1 MEVRLSV
8 AILPLIK
15 AINGVPTEVTVP
27 EPIEFEAPADLTLV
41 GDAELRE
48 LESSAVAAF
57 QSVFA
62 RETHTPEDITVSQR
76 ITGDLDRIRA
86 ELRVRDVRRA
96 EAASLEQQDRERQMA
111 ALRARVAP
119 EGGGDGA
126 PVTPATVTAGGH
138 VDLGAITEAVARGMI
153 LGQQDRAGGRGVASL
168 SQVRERQP
176 EQRVPD
182 QTMAV
187 TASVDIPGVSAGQ
200 SLPTMESLGE
210 AFQAKAKAIPVTQY
224 GSQGAPRHLVA
235 SVRNHFDHTVDER
248 TNPAQ
253 VEELWRSMV
262 DAPGKAD
269 ALVAGGGWCAPSQI
283 QYDFFNISAPP
294 SGMIDLPTVG
304 VSRGGIRYPSSPA
317 IGDVFFQNAGSNPA
331 SGMGGFAFAFSN
343 ATDPWLWSE
352 TDDQLTVT
360 GSVNKPTLRVPCP
373 SFNETRLECY
383 GISLT
388 AGNLTDDAYPESTQ
402 NFIRL
407 LRNAYAHAINAR
419 LISLMDTAAGGA
431 TTIGGTNTDSPAPR
445 VFNAVELAAVD
456 YRERYAMSSDAVLEV
471 VMPRWVRS
479 AIRADIAYKPGI
491 DSAELFAIADGV
503 IDSFFAAR
511 GVRVQWVNDYQVR
524 SANFGQ
530 SSAATTWPTTAN
542 FLLYAAGTFLHGTG
556 LQLDLGVIRDSV
568 LNAEND
574 FTALWAEECHLI
586 ALVGHAA
593 RKYTVGFTVNGEV
606 GGAFATPANPRV

>member
-1 MEVRLSV
+1 MGLSV

-15 AINGVPTEVTVP
+15 AIHGVPTEVTVP

-48 LESSAVAAF
+48 LETAAIAAF
-57 QSVFA
+57 NSVFE
-62 RETHTPEDITVSQR
+62 RETHTPEDITLSQR

-86 ELRVRDVRRA
+86 ELRVRDVRRS
-96 EAASLEQQDRERQMA
+96 EAATLEQQAREREMQQ
-111 ALRARVAP
+111 LRQRVAP
-119 EGGGDGA
+119 GGDGGSDTA
-126 PVTPATVTAGGH
+126 PAPAAVAAGGGH

-153 LGQQDRAGGRGVASL
+153 LAQNDKAAGRGVASL
-168 SQVRERQP
+168 SAVRERQP
-176 EQRVPD
+176 DQKVPD
-182 QTMAV
+182 GTMAV

-235 SVRNHFDHTVDER
+235 SVRNHFDHTIDER

-253 VEELWRSMV
+253 VEELWRSMI
-262 DAPGKAD
+262 DAPGKQD

-304 VSRGGIRYPSSPA
+304 VSRGGIRYPVSPA

-343 ATDPWLWSE
+343 ATDPWLWTES
-352 TDDQLTVT
+352 DDQATVT

-373 SFNETRLECY
+373 TFNETRLECY

-431 TTIGGTNTDSPAPR
+431 TTIGAITTDPAAPR
-445 VFNAVELAAVD
+445 IFNAVELAAVD

-479 AIRADIAYKPGI
+479 VIRSDLAYKTGI
-491 DSAELFAIADGV
+491 DSPEMYAVADAV
-503 IDSFFAAR
+503 IDSFFSAR
-511 GVRVQWVNDYQVR
+511 GVRVQWVNDYQTR

-530 SSAATTWPTTAN
+530 SSAATTWPTSAN

-586 ALVGHAA
+586 AMVGHAA
-593 RKYTVGFTVNGEV
+593 RKYTVAFQVNGAS
-606 GGAFATPANPRV
+606 GGGTTARV